1 MDVLAPDGAY
11 MRSAG
16 KKTDQRATSSI
27 SIRLVTAWAG
37 GGGWTKTVN
46 EPRFTARPL
55 CVLRQVSDLVLI
67 DPIPEDIFEEEL
79 WKEYW

>member
-1 MDVLAPDGAY
+1 MSL
-11 MRSAG
+11 
-16 KKTDQRATSSI
+16 I
-27 SIRLVTAWAG
+27 SFDWAC
-37 GGGWTKTVN
+37 
-46 EPRFTARPL
+46 PL